1 MKQILMIGTGGT
13 IASEMTEAGLVPG
26 MSGAEFLQY
35 IPSVEKLCQVDCLQ
49 VCNIDSTNMTPSH
62 WLAIAQAVETHYE
75 TYDGFVICHGTDT
88 LAYTAAALSYLIQ
101 DSPKPIVLT
110 GSQKPIHMDI
120 TDSKTNLLDSFTVA
134 CDGRLPGVTVVFGGA
149 VILGT
154 RARKTY
160 SKSFGAFSSINYP
173 VLGVVQEGRLVPYI
187 LPPAGPAPRFF
198 HALNQ
203 RVSLVK
209 LIPGLS
215 PAYLAFALADE
226 VWMVEHAVYSIL
238 SPEGF
243 ASILWKD
250 SSRARE
256 AAKVMGLTAD
266 QLKKQGM
273 VEEVIPEETP
283 LTLENLPLRAGR
295 MREGIRLF
303 LNTYGTFSEEELL
316 AHRWERFR
324 TK

>member
-1 MKQILMIGTGGT
+1 
-13 IASEMTEAGLVPG
+13 
-26 MSGAEFLQY
+26 
-35 IPSVEKLCQVDCLQ
+35 
-49 VCNIDSTNMTPSH
+49 
-62 WLAIAQAVETHYE
+62 
-75 TYDGFVICHGTDT
+75 
-88 LAYTAAALSYLIQ
+88 
-101 DSPKPIVLT
+101 
-110 GSQKPIHMDI
+110 
-120 TDSKTNLLDSFTVA
+120 
-134 CDGRLPGVTVVFGGA
+134 
-149 VILGT
+149 
-154 RARKTY
+154 
-160 SKSFGAFSSINYP
+160 
-173 VLGVVQEGRLVPYI
+173 
-187 LPPAGPAPRFF
+187 
-198 HALNQ
+198 
-203 RVSLVK
+203 
-209 LIPGLS
+209 
-215 PAYLAFALADE
+215 
-226 VWMVEHAVYSIL
+226 MVEHAVYSIL

-303 LNTYGTFSEEELL
+303 LNTYGIFSEEELL